1 MKPASCLLLLAG
13 LLTLVFETDAAAQ
26 TTASVSQRVTIIIKR
41 PASLTAT
48 PAMQTETGASTSQ
61 LHLTA
66 GNDRHKVTAHLAAGP
81 NAPNLGALDAEIAG
95 RTLTLTAIPLEMT
108 RQQVWKGFEEHTVR
122 YAPTQEMDVVL
133 TTTAS

>member
-1 MKPASCLLLLAG
+1 MTLA
-13 LLTLVFETDAAAQ
+13 FETDAAAQ

-48 PAMQTETGASTSQ
+48 PAMQNETGASTSQ

-66 GNDRHKVTAHLAAGP
+66 GNDRHKVTAHLAAGSST
-81 NAPNLGALDAEIAG
+81 LDTEIAG
-95 RTLTLTAIPLEMT
+95 RTFTLTGTPQEMT
-108 RQQVWKGFEEHTVR
+108 RQQATQAVEQHTVR
-122 YAPTQEMDVVL
+122 YAPTQRTAVVL